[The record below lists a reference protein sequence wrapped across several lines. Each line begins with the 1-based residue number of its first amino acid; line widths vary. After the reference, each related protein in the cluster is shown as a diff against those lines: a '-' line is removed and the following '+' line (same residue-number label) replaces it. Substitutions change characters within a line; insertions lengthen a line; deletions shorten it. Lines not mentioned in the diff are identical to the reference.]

1 MTKDELIN
9 KYFEWMYNLV
19 CADEYYKNLSYRK
32 LLYFLHDTDFTY
44 TIAMDGNRESDGIGL
59 RYRFGNA
66 YGYEDAIVTSYL
78 DDRPC
83 SVLEMMIALSMR
95 CEEQIMDDPTEGNR
109 LGEWFWNMIVS
120 LGLGSMSDDK
130 FDKRRV
136 KQIVNKFL
144 NREYQPNGK
153 GGLFT
158 VEHTKQDMRTVEIW
172 YQLCWYLDEY
182 LNL

>member
-1 MTKDELIN
+1 MTRDDLIN
-9 KYFEWMYNLV
+9 RYFEWMYDLV
-19 CADEYYKNLSYRK
+19 YDDDCVKNLSYRK
-32 LLYFLHDTDFTY
+32 LLYFLHATDFTY
-44 TIAMDGNRESDGIGL
+44 IIAMDANRESDGINL
-59 RYRFGNA
+59 RYRFGRMF
-66 YGYEDAIVTSYL
+66 GFEDALIASYL

-120 LGLGSMSDDK
+120 LGLGGMSDDK
-130 FDKRRV
+130 FDKHKAQR
-136 KQIVNKFL
+136 IINKLL
-144 NREYQPNGK
+144 NREYQRDGK

-158 VEHTKQDMRTVEIW
+158 VEHTEQDMRTVEIW

-182 LNL
+182 LSL